1 MKRRLTIILLS
12 FTLLVLLS
20 FGASSSLFIKSNFGI
35 SSKTACSVSD
45 ALVLQYYEEPDA
57 LKAAFGHEL
66 TQEQWETIAEI
77 KDVYGDVLFTAPLI
91 APNVA
96 HPLLQE
102 IQNEMRTKGRKF
114 TFLCGHDSNIGSVL
128 AALGTEDYSLPYTI
142 EKIPIGC
149 KLVFCRW
156 HDKNGNKYCSLDLVY
171 QTTDQLRGV
180 SLLDLNQSPVTVP
193 ITLRGLDT
201 VGDRLYAEDAFMARL
216 QEAIG
221 EYDRILEK
229 YATKED
235 IKTAA

>member
-1 MKRRLTIILLS
+1 M
-12 FTLLVLLS
+12 
-20 FGASSSLFIKSNFGI
+20 
-35 SSKTACSVSD
+35 
-45 ALVLQYYEEPDA
+45 
-57 LKAAFGHEL
+57 
-66 TQEQWETIAEI
+66 
-77 KDVYGDVLFTAPLI
+77 LFTAPLI

-102 IQNEMRTKGRKF
+102 IQKEMLTKGRKF

-128 AALGTEDYSLPYTI
+128 AALGAEDYSLPYTI
-142 EKIPIGC
+142 EKKTPIGC

-156 HDKNGNKYCSLDLVY
+156 HDENGKNYCSLDLVY
-171 QTTDQLRGV
+171 QTTNQLRGV

-216 QEAIG
+216 QEAID
-221 EYDRILEK
+221 EYDKIIKK